1 LYTKETFGSKS
12 RIPNPTFIAMPRTA
26 PSMTSATNSD
36 FQLLNFVVKKR
47 AIAVAGA
54 IEACAKSER
63 TAQLKKSFEPVLA

>member
-1 LYTKETFGSKS
+1 
-12 RIPNPTFIAMPRTA
+12 
-26 PSMTSATNSD
+26 MTRATNSD

-54 IEACAKSER
+54 IEACAKIER

>member
-1 LYTKETFGSKS
+1 
-12 RIPNPTFIAMPRTA
+12 MPRTA